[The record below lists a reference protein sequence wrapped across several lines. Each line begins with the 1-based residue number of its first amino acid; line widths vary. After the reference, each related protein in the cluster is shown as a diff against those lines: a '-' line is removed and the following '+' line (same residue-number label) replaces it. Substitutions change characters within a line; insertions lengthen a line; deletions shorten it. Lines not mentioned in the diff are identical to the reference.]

1 MSDAIAASAARAG
14 YRWVVLALAWAAF
27 AITFIDRLAWGN
39 LQLGVGRSLGL
50 AIGQLGLFVSAFY
63 AGYVVSNLAAGF
75 LADRFGP
82 RRMLAASALL
92 LGAATVA
99 FAQTRGLASG
109 TAWQA
114 LMGLAAGADYAGCVA
129 LLAAWFP
136 PRTRGL
142 AIGLWYTG
150 SSLAVVLTN
159 VLVPPLAGMAGWQGA
174 YRVLGLLTIAIGV
187 ACWAALR
194 DRPQDAPA
202 RRRPPPAAALLRQPN
217 MILVGLAG
225 FGALWGTWGFAFWSN
240 ALMVRGHGIAPGAAA
255 GIVALFGLGA
265 IIAKP
270 VIGFISDRL
279 GGARRGP
286 ALVCL
291 LAFALMLLL
300 FGRLESAA
308 AFRLAAP
315 FLGITAFGYSPLMT
329 ALVAELAGTARAGT
343 ASGATNAFW
352 QIGNMAVPAVVGLV
366 FARTLS
372 FGWAFATLAAGPL
385 FAVLCLLAV
394 RPGAGAPSCD
404 AARARPAGGPGARGG
419 RSSGPS

>member
-1 MSDAIAASAARAG
+1 MPARAGQRAVSTTAATVAARTG

-39 LQLGVGRSLGL
+39 LQLRVGQSLGL

-63 AGYVVSNLAAGF
+63 GGYVLSNLAAGF
-75 LADRFGP
+75 LTDRFGP
-82 RRMLAASALL
+82 RRVLAASTLL

-99 FAQTRGLASG
+99 FAETRGLAGG
-109 TAWQA
+109 TGWQA
-114 LMGLAAGADYAGCVA
+114 LMGLAAGADYAGCVK

-136 PRTRGL
+136 ARTRGF

-159 VLVPPLAGMAGWQGA
+159 VLVPPLAGAAGWQGA
-174 YRVLGLLTIAIGV
+174 YRVLGLATLAIGG

-194 DRPQDAPA
+194 DGPEGARAPST
-202 RRRPPPAAALLRQPN
+202 PPPAAALLRERN
-217 MILVGLAG
+217 MILVALAG

-255 GIVALFGLGA
+255 SIVALFGLGA
-265 IIAKP
+265 IVAKP
-270 VIGFISDRL
+270 VIGFVSDRL

-286 ALVCL
+286 ALACL
-291 LAFALMLLL
+291 LGFALMLLL
-300 FGRLESAA
+300 FGRLHSAA

-329 ALVAELAGTARAGT
+329 ALVAELAGTARAGA
-343 ASGATNAFW
+343 ASGASNAFW
-352 QIGNMAVPAVVGLV
+352 QLGNMAVPAVVGLV
-366 FARTLS
+366 FAHTLS
-372 FGWAFATLAAGPL
+372 FAWAFATLAAGPAL
-385 FAVLCLLAV
+385 AVLCLLAV
-394 RPGAGAPSCD
+394 RPGGTPLFDD
-404 AARARPAGGPGARGG
+404 AQPR
-419 RSSGPS
+419 